1 MLVSVV
7 IPNHN
12 GEKYI
17 AECID
22 SVLSQTYKEIE
33 IIVVDDHSD
42 DQSVEK
48 ISKYSG
54 KLSLRH
60 SSERGAAFARNLG
73 IQSAQGTLIAL
84 LDSDDVWEPTKLEK
98 QVALIESK
106 NLGLVYCNGEEFGLS
121 VTDRRIHNGKFQ
133 GDCYK
138 DFELNPGVAIVELG
152 CSTALIRK
160 KLFKEVGF
168 FDTNFLGA
176 AEDWDMF
183 RRICKVA
190 KIGFVDEIL
199 VHYRRHER
207 SISARDLS
215 DFIKGNEMAV
225 RKLIIADEK
234 MSLKRSRICW
244 AKLQRMILKTSIK
257 QFEPIMFFSSIVKLI
272 VGPRAKKQ
280 LFAS

>member
-1 MLVSVV
+1 VLVSVV

-12 GEKYI
+12 GDKYI
-17 AECID
+17 AECIE
-22 SVLSQTYKEIE
+22 SVLSQTYKDIE
-33 IIVVDDHSD
+33 IIVVDDHSN
-42 DQSVEK
+42 DQSVEQ

-73 IQSAQGTLIAL
+73 IQSTQGTLIAL

-98 QVALIESK
+98 QVELIESK

-121 VTDRRIHNGKFQ
+121 VTDRTIHNGKFQ

-138 DFELNPGVAIVELG
+138 DFELNPGVSIVELG

-160 KLFKEVGF
+160 KLFNEVGF
-168 FDTNFLGA
+168 FDTNFRGA

-199 VHYRRHER
+199 IQYRRHEN

-225 RKLIIADEK
+225 RKLIVADET
-234 MSLKRSRICW
+234 MSVKRSRICW

-257 QFEPIMFFSSIVKLI
+257 QFQPITFFRSIFFLRGSN
-272 VGPRAKKQ
+272 VGNT
-280 LFAS
+280 